1 MAGKAR
7 KKTTANGT
15 AVAEASYDLIRNLGG
30 GLSLYL
36 VPLDSLR
43 EQDVNARLM
52 PTAEYNQLVNNI
64 KKRGHLES
72 VPYCVRE
79 NGRIEIVSGHHRV
92 RAAREAGLK
101 DCTVLVDESGI
112 SRSEIVA
119 KQLAHNKLSGFDDAD
134 TLSKLF
140 AMLET
145 PDDILQS
152 GLAEDMI
159 QQANVAMDALLTPHL
174 DMDWKVVSFSF
185 LPHQFKNLQALID
198 TIPPSDMVVVGMEQ
212 QFDPFMKAVVK
223 FARLKD
229 VRNAAIAIALIIERM
244 IEEADS
250 EEGSQDKAD
259 ERGSTEDR

>member
-1 MAGKAR
+1 MASKTD
-7 KKTTANGT
+7 KTTNGNGPN
-15 AVAEASYDLIRNLGG
+15 VASNSYDLIRDLGD

-36 VPLDSLR
+36 VPVDSLR

-64 KKRGHLES
+64 KKRGRLES
-72 VPYCVRE
+72 VPYCVKE

-101 DCTVLVDESGI
+101 ECAVLVDESGI

-119 KQLAHNKLSGFDDAD
+119 KQLAHNKLSGFDDAS

-159 QQANVAMDALLTPHL
+159 NQANVAMDSLLTPHM

-185 LPHQFKNLQALID
+185 LPHQFKNLQSLID

-212 QFDPFMKAVVK
+212 QFDTFMKAVVK
-223 FARLKD
+223 LSRLKD
-229 VRNAAIAIALIIERM
+229 VRNAAIVIALIVERM
-244 IEEADS
+244 VQEAENEKREKDEANETGSAKDS
-250 EEGSQDKAD
+250 
-259 ERGSTEDR
+259 